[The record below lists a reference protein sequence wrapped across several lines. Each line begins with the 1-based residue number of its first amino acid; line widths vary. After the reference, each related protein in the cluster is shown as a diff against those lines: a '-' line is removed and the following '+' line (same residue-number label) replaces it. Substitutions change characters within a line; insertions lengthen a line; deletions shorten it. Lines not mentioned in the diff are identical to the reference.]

1 MCSAASGVA
10 IARFISSLCESFE
23 APPRIFNMIV
33 AGNIA
38 GIVALGNDG
47 MIPRI
52 ERSCDLYC
60 ENVGHASMV

>member
-1 MCSAASGVA
+1 M
-10 IARFISSLCESFE
+10 
-23 APPRIFNMIV
+23 FNMI
-33 AGNIA
+33 ADGNIA
-38 GIVALGNDG
+38 GIVAFGNGG